1 MAAIVTF
8 ATDSVNFKCILGF
21 GKLLNCT
28 LQARYPR
35 DFLLV
40 TLVSAPPAQPQKMT
54 E

>member
-21 GKLLNCT
+21 AKLNCI
-28 LQARYPR
+28 LQAHYPH

-40 TLVSAPPAQPQKMT
+40 TLVSAPPAQPQKMR
-54 E
+54 